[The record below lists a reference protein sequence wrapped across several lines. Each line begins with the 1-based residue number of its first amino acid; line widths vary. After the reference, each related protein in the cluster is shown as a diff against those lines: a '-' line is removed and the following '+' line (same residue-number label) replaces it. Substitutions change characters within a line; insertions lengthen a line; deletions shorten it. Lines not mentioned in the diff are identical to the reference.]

1 MLNEGGCFSG
11 VEKEKLGVWVCV
23 CVYVCGL
30 DGIGLDWIE
39 EKKGS
44 AGEGEGKSVKRDRWI
59 GVEFGWERGYRGVNA
74 VNEVGH
80 RKKKFYEVGLTV

>member
-1 MLNEGGCFSG
+1 MRG
-11 VEKEKLGVWVCV
+11 VVLAGWKKRNWAFWVGVCV
-23 CVYVCGL
+23 CMCVGGL
-30 DGIGLDWIE
+30 DGTGLDWIE

-80 RKKKFYEVGLTV
+80 RKKKKVL